1 MIKVFTINLSF
12 STLYFIQENGKYLV
26 VDAGIPG
33 KTKTLKRKLA
43 QKNINPADISL
54 IILSHV
60 HYDHVGNV
68 SWLKEVSSAPV
79 MVHKYEGAYL
89 ERGLRLIPNGA
100 TLPGKILSNLGKLYN
115 PLPKFVPVKPDIL
128 VSDIVS
134 LRDFGFSATVIPTPG
149 HTSGS
154 ISIIFGSGESFVGDT
169 CFSLYG
175 SENIFPIFAND
186 IPSLLKSWQ
195 TLIDSE
201 ANLIFPGHGKP
212 IKKDELVKS
221 YMKNRAIFV

>member
-1 MIKVFTINLSF
+1 M
-12 STLYFIQENGKYLV
+12 
-26 VDAGIPG
+26 
-33 KTKTLKRKLA
+33 LKRKLA
-43 QKNINPADISL
+43 QLNINPQDISL

-60 HYDHVGNV
+60 HYDHVGNLN
-68 SWLKEVSSAPV
+68 WLKEESNAPV
-79 MVHKYEGAYL
+79 MVHKDEGTYL

-100 TLPGKILSNLGKLYN
+100 TISGKILSNMGKLYN

-128 VSDIVS
+128 VSDILS

-154 ISIIFGSGESFVGDT
+154 ISVVFGSGESFVGDT

-175 SENIFPIFAND
+175 SKNVFPIFAND

-201 ANLIFPGHGKP
+201 ANIIFPGHGKP
-212 IKKDELVKS
+212 INKDELVKS
-221 YMKNRAIFV
+221 YMEKKAVSTYIN

>member
-79 MVHKYEGAYL
+79 MVHKDEGAYL

-115 PLPKFVPVKPDIL
+115 PLPKFGPVKPDIL

-134 LRDFGFSATVIPTPG
+134 LRDFGYSATVIPTPG

-221 YMKNRAIFV
+221 YMKNRVLFT